1 MLATGFSLI
10 ELEKLYTLEP
20 VRPNGNEVE
29 NLIIN
34 ADSVLHIE
42 TRQPSNKLVVI
53 QKLKVLFLADISLSH
68 NFCHFYVDDAFIR
81 PFNDYWFK

>member
-53 QKLKVLFLADISLSH
+53 QKLKVLFLADNSFSH
-68 NFCHFYVDDAFIR
+68 IFGHVDDAFIC